1 MLNVEIR
8 ETYSWLCQ
16 GTLGSLPYA
25 PLEER
30 TETRERKEVEERIGL
45 RSLEEEERRGL
56 SSLEEEDRKESGLG
70 SLTSS
75 TGGAGPGCTQSQ

>member
-1 MLNVEIR
+1 MLNVANR
-8 ETYSWLCQ
+8 ETYSWFCQ

-30 TETRERKEVEERIGL
+30 TGTRERKEVEERRG
-45 RSLEEEERRGL
+45 LEEEKRRGL
-56 SSLEEEDRKESGLG
+56 SSLEEDRKESGLG

-75 TGGAGPGCTQSQ
+75 TGGAATGCTQSQ